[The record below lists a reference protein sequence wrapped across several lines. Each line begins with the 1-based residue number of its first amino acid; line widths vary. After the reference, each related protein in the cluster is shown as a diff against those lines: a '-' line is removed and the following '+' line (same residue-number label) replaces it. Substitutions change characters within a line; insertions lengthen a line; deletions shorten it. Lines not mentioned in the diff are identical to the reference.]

1 MRRLLVAALPLVL
14 AVSAPAR
21 AADSDITIA
30 QYLADWS
37 RLDAAAIN
45 REVEQTG
52 TFDPEKHPDFAR
64 AISQMRQVALAYR
77 ERIKAER
84 AAGMAPHSCLPDGEA
99 EITTD
104 VLINHLRSY
113 APQQRDVMGLDDAFA
128 ELMAKTY
135 PCP

>member
-1 MRRLLVAALPLVL
+1 MRRLLLSAVVL
-14 AVSAPAR
+14 ALLATVPVR
-21 AADSDITIA
+21 AAGSGITIA

-37 RLDAAAIN
+37 RIDGAAIN

-52 TFDPEKHPDFAR
+52 TFDPEKHPELAR
-64 AISQMRQVALAYR
+64 AIGQMRQIALAYR

-84 AAGMAPHSCLPDGEA
+84 AAGAAPHSCLPDGEA

-104 VLINHLRSY
+104 VLIAHLRSY
-113 APQQRDVMGLDDAFA
+113 APQQRDAMSLEDAFA